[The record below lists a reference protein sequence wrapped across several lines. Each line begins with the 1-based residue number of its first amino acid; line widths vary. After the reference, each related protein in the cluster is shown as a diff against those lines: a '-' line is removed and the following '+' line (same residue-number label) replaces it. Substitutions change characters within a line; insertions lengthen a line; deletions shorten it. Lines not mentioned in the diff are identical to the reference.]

1 MMVEAYQ
8 REWMMMMER
17 PPWPPPPLIPLPG
30 MPPPPMLAPGAP
42 ASNAGAPPAT
52 PAANAALPR
61 APPGLSEVPTH
72 EVVRDAVLRDI
83 EAKVAEKMEE
93 LWQKG
98 RQMLSQVH
106 QKQQERTEKLMAQIQ
121 QCKEQQD
128 ALERENQ
135 ALKQVLTKMAS
146 HLSQLGLE
154 KPAGGRAEGP
164 REGRGYV
171 SPPTTMATSLTTT
184 PQRTQT
190 SDGHT
195 PQPDVEV
202 SASTPPEVPPFHF
215 AQPPAP
221 LSLAEALSSSA
232 PRNTALTP
240 LSLASTLAAEAQ
252 LAQSWP
258 PQVFSMT
265 LRKAD
270 GAQLGLDVKP
280 LDGPKDRS
288 AWGGRIRPDGAV
300 EAWNR
305 QCVGTNPERAIIAGD
320 QIVSVNSVSYEP
332 DKMLEECRDK
342 QLLKLTLVRGEISEA
357 GGSGRCGLCATR
369 YHRGMPDDGSSSSS
383 GLSTD
388 EVIEETPAKPSP
400 LWETGATPPHQIPER
415 MLPERTPSRGRR
427 NSVDILV
434 SKAKSG
440 AAAAMQELSLAPDPK
455 AEEKRRRKRF
465 SEAWAEPS
473 NVLARHVSSMQHG
486 CGSSS
491 STRFV
496 MKESNPFRKFWNFV
510 IGILLLYTGTVF
522 PYKLAFIEFYINSS
536 SEMEDE
542 VKQAWFPVEQT
553 VDILFWTDLHLGC
566 EGKSTTQWRFVVRQA
581 APPLMPPRYLG

>member
-1 MMVEAYQ
+1 M
-8 REWMMMMER
+8 
-17 PPWPPPPLIPLPG
+17 
-30 MPPPPMLAPGAP
+30 
-42 ASNAGAPPAT
+42 
-52 PAANAALPR
+52 AANAALPR

-154 KPAGGRAEGP
+154 KPAG
-164 REGRGYV
+164 GYV

-280 LDGPKDRS
+280 LDGPKVLLVE
-288 AWGGRIRPDGAV
+288 GIRPDGAV

-342 QLLKLTLVRGEISEA
+342 QLLKLTLVRGEISEHA
-357 GGSGRCGLCATR
+357 S
-369 YHRGMPDDGSSSSS
+369 
-383 GLSTD
+383 LSMRAD
-388 EVIEETPAKPSP
+388 ASEFV
-400 LWETGATPPHQIPER
+400 
-415 MLPERTPSRGRR
+415 
-427 NSVDILV
+427 
-434 SKAKSG
+434 
-440 AAAAMQELSLAPDPK
+440 PK
-455 AEEKRRRKRF
+455 VGE
-465 SEAWAEPS
+465 
-473 NVLARHVSSMQHG
+473 
-486 CGSSS
+486 
-491 STRFV
+491 
-496 MKESNPFRKFWNFV
+496 
-510 IGILLLYTGTVF
+510 
-522 PYKLAFIEFYINSS
+522 
-536 SEMEDE
+536 
-542 VKQAWFPVEQT
+542 
-553 VDILFWTDLHLGC
+553 
-566 EGKSTTQWRFVVRQA
+566 
-581 APPLMPPRYLG
+581 